1 MWRCQLGRNVIWWIS
16 CSAITLVSWSW
27 KAKIVFLGPGMC
39 LQWKTTGPILAW
51 HYSQPSWYGPE
62 ALAIWWMGWNGLVVI
77 YFIWI
82 CLSEFKLIWII
93 VYTLWFGSI
102 WCRISGLNSLKMI
115 FVFILMLQ
123 FNHFTGIKLAE
134 LINLQP
140 LFLFWFKLCLIYQLP
155 RENYTI
161 Y

>member
-1 MWRCQLGRNVIWWIS
+1 MDQSKTSDTGSGMPV
-16 CSAITLVSWSW
+16 SALSADSRVESILV
-27 KAKIVFLGPGMC
+27 KI
-39 LQWKTTGPILAW
+39 
-51 HYSQPSWYGPE
+51 
-62 ALAIWWMGWNGLVVI
+62 
-77 YFIWI
+77 
-82 CLSEFKLIWII
+82 
-93 VYTLWFGSI
+93 
-102 WCRISGLNSLKMI
+102 
-115 FVFILMLQ
+115 Q